1 MTLPILLAAAEV
13 AEVSTPEKFGLEVHV
28 VLIQAISFL
37 ILAGVLYFFAIKPVL
52 ATMDE
57 RVKKI
62 DSGLKYADDM
72 KSKLEAAQQA
82 YDAKLK
88 EAQHQAQQIVTEAQK
103 ASKDLTEKQLKE
115 ATEKASAL
123 LAKAQESIELEKK
136 KMLAEARAEIARLVV
151 VTTQRVLAK
160 ELSEADRAK
169 FNQAAGKELANV

>member
-123 LAKAQESIELEKK
+123 LAK
-136 KMLAEARAEIARLVV
+136 
-151 VTTQRVLAK
+151 